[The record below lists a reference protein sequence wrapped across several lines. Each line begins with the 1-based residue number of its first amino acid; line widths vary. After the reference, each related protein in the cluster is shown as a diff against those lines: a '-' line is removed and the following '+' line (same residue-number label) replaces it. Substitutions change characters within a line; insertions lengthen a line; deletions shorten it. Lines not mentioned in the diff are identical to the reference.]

1 MRVLRPFL
9 LLLLTCSSWAALAEE
24 NIEQGAAADNTNV
37 PSPLAGASSV
47 NLGMLTSALAGAR
60 YLAPGE
66 GFAGAQLG
74 DRLDILVSDW
84 GRPRQLRQR
93 GLTRRTSELSY
104 RLDDFTLVQFRG
116 RQRLEAISVQG
127 LPGSAVQT
135 VEGARFGIEPQQ
147 LVQLYGYPPKG
158 MRKGKMEYPT
168 RGISF
173 AFDSNGLRAIA
184 VYPPEK

>member
-1 MRVLRPFL
+1 MRVLRPFFL
-9 LLLLTCSSWAALAEE
+9 LLLACSSWVALAEE
-24 NIEQGAAADNTNV
+24 NVEQGAAADNANISL
-37 PSPLAGASSV
+37 PAAGASSV
-47 NLGMLTSALAGAR
+47 NLGMLASALAGAR

-74 DRLDILVSDW
+74 ERLDILVSDW
-84 GRPRQLRQR
+84 GRPQQLRHR

-104 RLDDFTLVQFRG
+104 QLDDFTLVQFRG

-127 LPGSAVQT
+127 LPGSTVQT

-147 LVQLYGYPPKG
+147 LVQLYGYPPQG
-158 MRKGKMEYPT
+158 MRKGKMEYPA
-168 RGISF
+168 RGVSF
-173 AFDSNGLRAIA
+173 AFERNGLRAIA